1 LAVVAGRHAQ
11 QVHDERVAFSP
22 PNPGSPV

>member
-1 LAVVAGRHAQ
+1 VVRLALLAGSHAQ

-22 PNPGSPV
+22 SNP